1 MKKLVT
7 SAILAFSLTAAPIAT
22 AQAAPFRAAAPMS
35 EDASELGGEREGGGL
50 ILAIIILAGIIGAI
64 LAQENDSPDSP

>member
-7 SAILAFSLTAAPIAT
+7 SAILAFSLIAAPIAT
-22 AQAAPFRAAAPMS
+22 ASAAPSRAAAPIS
-35 EDASELGGEREGGGL
+35 EEASELGGGEGGGL
-50 ILAIIILAGIIGAI
+50 VLAIIILAGIIGAI